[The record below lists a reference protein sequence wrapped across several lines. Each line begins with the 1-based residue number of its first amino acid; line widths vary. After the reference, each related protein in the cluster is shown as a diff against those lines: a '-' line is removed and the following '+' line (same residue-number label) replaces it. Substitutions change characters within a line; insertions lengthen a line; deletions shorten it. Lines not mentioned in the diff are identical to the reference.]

1 MDATRRVALVTGA
14 ASGIGAAIS
23 RRLARDGATVVCADI
38 ALDGA
43 NATVSAIRAAGGNA
57 ETLLL
62 DIADDVQ
69 VANSADAVTNL
80 FGGLDILV
88 NNAGVGGEI
97 KIDELDIAAARRVL
111 KVNLEGTMALTLAL
125 RPLLIASSSG
135 RILNI
140 ASIQGFRGTKNS
152 LAYGAAKG
160 ALVNLTRG
168 LACDLADDGV
178 LVNAL
183 APGFV
188 DTPMALFPD
197 GSSEYDSEWFRDIY
211 VKHGRIPLRRPG
223 RADEVAEAAL
233 FFCSIANSYVTGQI
247 LAVDGGMTA
256 TF

>member
-1 MDATRRVALVTGA
+1 MDAARRVALVTGA

-23 RRLARDGATVVCADI
+23 RRLARDGVTVVCADI

-43 NATVSAIRAAGGNA
+43 NTTVSAIRAAGGNA

-62 DIADDVQ
+62 DIADDAQ
-69 VANSADAVTNL
+69 VANSANAVTNL

-88 NNAGVGGEI
+88 NNAGIGGEI
-97 KIDELDIAAARRVL
+97 EIDKLDIAAARRVL
-111 KVNLEGTMALTLAL
+111 EVNLEGTMALTLAL

-152 LAYGAAKG
+152 LAYGASKG
-160 ALVNLTRG
+160 ALVNMTRG
-168 LACDLADDGV
+168 LACDLADDGI

-233 FFCSIANSYVTGQI
+233 FFCSIANSYVTGQV